1 LQVRFSLDPLDPCFI
16 APKPKNSVPESTVLK
31 LQDEGRLVQTRK
43 RDGYF
48 THAVFTKRG
57 TRLYT
62 RGHADVTDRYPSIAG
77 EISEL
82 GLPVNT
88 VLSGELLVD
97 QGGFDNFSLLSEV
110 TKSDLETSLGLQNA
124 YPMRYMIFNV
134 PVLRG
139 RDITNVINRRRFDY
153 IQELFLKRETKFTH
167 LQPLIELTG
176 EFQINK
182 ELVRKQRWEGMV
194 VYDTLAG
201 TRFELHGKLATP
213 PRPVG
218 AWKWKPL
225 KEDDFIAYDF
235 VLATKG
241 KNEGRVK
248 DFKLAQV
255 NRQTGAPVD
264 CGKLSLGLSFD
275 QRLQFTD
282 KSLYPLVLEVA
293 FESRFYPQGT
303 LKNGR
308 IRRIRD
314 DKSPEECLFP
324 TNAELLAYSSPEEK
338 D

>member
-1 LQVRFSLDPLDPCFI
+1 MQVKFSLDPLDRRFI
-16 APKPKNSVPESTVLK
+16 AAKPKNSVPESTILK

-48 THAVFTKRG
+48 THAVFTRKG

-62 RGHADVTDRYPSIAG
+62 RGHTDVTGRYPDIAG

-82 GLPVNT
+82 GLPINT
-88 VLSGELLVD
+88 ILSGELLVD
-97 QGGFDNFSLLSEV
+97 AAGFDEFSILSQI
-110 TKSDLETSLGLQNA
+110 TKNDIGASLELQRSHSLH
-124 YPMRYMIFNV
+124 YMIFNI
-134 PVLRG
+134 PILRG
-139 RDITNVINRRRFDY
+139 RDITSVVNRKRFDY
-153 IQELFLKRETKFTH
+153 IQNLFLRHDIRFNH
-167 LQPLIELTG
+167 LFPLTELES
-176 EFQINK
+176 EFHVNK
-182 ELVRKQRWEGMV
+182 ELATRQRWEGMV
-194 VYDTLAG
+194 VYDAFAG

-218 AWKWKPL
+218 AWKWRPL

-235 VLATKG
+235 VLATRG
-241 KNEGRVK
+241 RNIGRVK

-255 NRQTGAPVD
+255 DRETGKLID
-264 CGKLSLGLSFD
+264 CGKLSLGLSFE
-275 QRLQFTD
+275 QRLEFTD
-282 KSLYPLVLEVA
+282 KNKYPLVLEVA

-314 DKSPEECLFP
+314 DKAPEECLFP
-324 TNAELLAYSSPEEK
+324 TDAELRAYSKPEE